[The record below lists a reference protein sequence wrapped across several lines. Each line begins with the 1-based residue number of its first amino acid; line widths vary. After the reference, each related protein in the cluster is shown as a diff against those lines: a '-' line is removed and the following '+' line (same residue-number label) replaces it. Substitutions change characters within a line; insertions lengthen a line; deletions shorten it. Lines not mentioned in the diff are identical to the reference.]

1 MNVLQ
6 DAICFNNEGSRLLR
20 KGRLLDAAHVLRQA
34 AAMVQTASFYNDAAG
49 SSSSLTV
56 PFTIRAGSVEPQSDS
71 CALHDYTQKDGTIY
85 VYARPMLHPTWV
97 QVTSLDDLSS
107 LLRSVNCCIGFNLAL
122 ACHLHGMETGSSV
135 ALDRAMELYQILLS
149 GLCLDPEDNV
159 ITDSMSNGFLQCV
172 ILNNLSHIHSELCE
186 HGYSIY
192 CMDCM
197 VDLIGKMGSSLYDT
211 GYLDPRESDGI
222 LLNLMARQYF
232 GVAPAAWE
240 MLQKQIVQWSLTLDL
255 AFQTYCVGLSARV
268 GSTVFSLT

>member
-1 MNVLQ
+1 
-6 DAICFNNEGSRLLR
+6 
-20 KGRLLDAAHVLRQA
+20 
-34 AAMVQTASFYNDAAG
+34 
-49 SSSSLTV
+49 
-56 PFTIRAGSVEPQSDS
+56 
-71 CALHDYTQKDGTIY
+71 
-85 VYARPMLHPTWV
+85 
-97 QVTSLDDLSS
+97 
-107 LLRSVNCCIGFNLAL
+107 
-122 ACHLHGMETGSSV
+122 METGSSV

-232 GVAPAAWE
+232 GVAPAA
-240 MLQKQIVQWSLTLDL
+240 
-255 AFQTYCVGLSARV
+255 
-268 GSTVFSLT
+268 